1 MGQKF
6 TAIIMGSFLMG
17 IGING
22 FIIPHH
28 LLDGGFIG
36 LGLILHYY
44 YDFPPGLS
52 LVCLSIPVYA
62 AAWFYHR
69 KYFFYSLFGLLVSS
83 LFIDLFEPLKGTLP
97 LGILPSAIIG
107 GMLVGCGIGLMLR
120 YDTSTCGSDLLAQL
134 LSKALSV
141 NVGLLIFMM
150 DGLIISSG
158 IKAVGWTHFFYSFL
172 TILSVAF
179 LTIMMNRDRHSAK
192 AA

>member
-1 MGQKF
+1 MVQKM

-69 KYFFYSLFGLLVSS
+69 KYFFYSLSGLLVSS
-83 LFIDLFEPLKGTLP
+83 IFIDLFHSLKGSMA
-97 LGILPSAIIG
+97 LGILPSAIAG

-141 NVGLLIFMM
+141 NVGIIIFMM

-172 TILSVAF
+172 TIVSVAI
-179 LTIMMNRDRHSAK
+179 LTIIMNQGRHSEEGS
-192 AA
+192 

>member
-1 MGQKF
+1 MVHKM

-52 LVCLSIPVYA
+52 LVCLSIPVYT

-69 KYFFYSLFGLLVSS
+69 KYFFYSLSGLLASS
-83 LFIDLFEPLKGTLP
+83 IFIDLFEPIKGTMP
-97 LGILPSAIIG
+97 LGILPSAVIG
-107 GMLVGCGIGLMLR
+107 GILVGCGIGLMLR

-134 LSKALSV
+134 LSKAFSV
-141 NVGLLIFMM
+141 NVGLIIFIM
-150 DGLIISSG
+150 DALIISSG

-172 TILSVAF
+172 TIISVAI
-179 LTIMMNRDRHSAK
+179 LTIMMNRGRHSA
-192 AA
+192 AGA